1 MWLAY
6 TEGMNNTW
14 LPNLLDNQILLV
26 FVVVLLSSYHHSA
39 VLKYPEQWVNYNP
52 LKKKKTI
59 LWHWSRSY
67 ILAYCKCHEF
77 SKLKYSNPKD
87 AFSAHAQKDWMLEND
102 YCTEDKNETKVNK
115 LIWFKLDEC
124 KWLKLVDICC
134 SKKNKQTWKIIS
146 FERLVLEIAFAF
158 TPLLTHR

>member
-1 MWLAY
+1 MSQLQ
-6 TEGMNNTW
+6 
-14 LPNLLDNQILLV
+14 P
-26 FVVVLLSSYHHSA
+26 F
-39 VLKYPEQWVNYNP
+39 
-52 LKKKKTI
+52 KKKKTI

-77 SKLKYSNPKD
+77 SKLKYSDPKD

-134 SKKNKQTWKIIS
+134 SKKKQTNMENHFLWEVSTRNCFCFYTTFNSLINDHLS
-146 FERLVLEIAFAF
+146 E
-158 TPLLTHR
+158 LLLITFSNVSLSTWAPIKPGSNW

>member
-14 LPNLLDNQILLV
+14 LPNLLNNQILLV
-26 FVVVLLSSYHHSA
+26 FVVVLLSSYHHST

-77 SKLKYSNPKD
+77 SKLKYCNPKD
-87 AFSAHAQKDWMLEND
+87 AFSAHAQKDWMLKHD
-102 YCTEDKNETKVNK
+102 YCTNDKNETKANI

-124 KWLKLVDICC
+124 KWLKLVDICS
-134 SKKNKQTWKIIS
+134 SKKNKQTWKIIT
-146 FERLVLEIAFAF
+146 FERLVLAIAFAF
-158 TPLLTHR
+158 TPLFNS